1 MRREFIPYYISR
13 FVLSAI
19 FALVIM
25 GFTWKAVLLT
35 LAFFGLFLL
44 YLHSGW
50 FQIDPSHPLTPIRR
64 DERGRQA
71 QRKAL
76 IAGIVVGFFVF
87 FLFGPTVGLFD
98 VKNAASL
105 LALSLGILTY
115 FITQF
120 VLLARA

>member
-13 FVLSAI
+13 FVLSAL
-19 FALVIM
+19 FALVVM
-25 GFTWKAVLLT
+25 GFTWKAMLLT

-50 FQIDPSHPLTPIRR
+50 FQMDPSHPLTPIRR
-64 DERGRQA
+64 DERGRQV

-76 IAGIVVGFFVF
+76 IAGVAAGFLVF
-87 FLFGPTVGLFD
+87 LLFGPTVGLSNLS
-98 VKNAASL
+98 NAAGM
-105 LALSLGILTY
+105 LALALGILTY
-115 FITQF
+115 FIVQF